1 MSLAC
6 NPVARQL
13 GKPLGRHTNRKRHP
27 YSGWFYPSILGVAL
41 VILDPLS
48 AVTPNP
54 SRQKPV
60 LAVAPVEVD
69 VPIQTTGSLR
79 VRNRSS
85 HPVRVVL
92 LLRSRQQ
99 QLAEQPIDLPPVHWD
114 FAPWEGQVRGLLLA
128 LPDRQVQLQQGDVLM
143 AFAQDGSRRYWG
155 PFVVGETKLPV
166 WNQEV
171 QEWEM
176 LLEE

>member
-1 MSLAC
+1 M
-6 NPVARQL
+6 
-13 GKPLGRHTNRKRHP
+13 
-27 YSGWFYPSILGVAL
+27 I
-41 VILDPLS
+41 VILDLWIT
-48 AVTPNP
+48 VTPNL
-54 SRQKPV
+54 SQQKQV

-69 VPIQTTGSLR
+69 VTVQTSGSLR

-92 LLRSRQQ
+92 LMRSRQQ
-99 QLAEQPIDLPPVHWD
+99 ELEKQPIDLPPVHWD
-114 FAPWEGQVRGLLLA
+114 FAPWEGQGRGSLLA
-128 LPDRQVQLQQGDVLM
+128 LPDRPVQLKQGDVLV

-166 WNQEV
+166 WNQEA
-171 QEWEM
+171 QEWEI